1 MNAVVATTIFAVF
14 MVGTVGL
21 GLLAVRRRT
30 GGGIAEWSVGGRSL
44 GAVFIWVL
52 MAGESYTSFS
62 YLGAA
67 GWGYNYGAPVLY
79 VVAYMSCG
87 YAVGYVVGPMLWGYA
102 RRHDLVGITDIL
114 AHRFGRPW
122 LGALTAVLATVFLL
136 PYIQLQI
143 TGMGVV
149 VSTISYGAISLDWGY
164 FIAFAVTTGFV
175 VVSGLRG
182 SAWVSVLKDVLVI
195 GTLGFL
201 AVYVPL
207 HYFDGYGPLLDRLVA
222 QKAEWLTLPGH
233 GGGGAGGSGLGTA
246 WFITTSLLNA
256 LTVVIFPTTV
266 AGYLGA
272 RSADALRRNAIW
284 LPAYNVLLFIPMLLG
299 MAALFVVPG
308 LTGAGSNLALF
319 RLVVDSLPAW
329 AVGIIG
335 VAAALSSIV
344 PMAVFMLVIGTMW
357 GRSVLSLVPRWQAR
371 QKGAAQVVVVVAGAG
386 ALVLTYAAPNTLVR
400 LSLISYEGMAQ
411 LLPMVLLGLVWRR
424 LTLTGGL
431 SGLTV
436 GVGTVCALVFT
447 GHDPVWGVNAGIVA
461 LAANLAVAL
470 AVTFATKPDAD
481 QRADA
486 DVLARDSLESSE
498 SEFRESESL
507 ESESIDSGDSSESG
521 ESLGS
526 RASGDARDS
535 PHGVDVISASSDG
548 APRGAASAD

>member
-1 MNAVVATTIFAVF
+1 MNAAVATSVFAVF
-14 MVGTVGL
+14 MVATVAL
-21 GLLAVRRRT
+21 GLYAVRGR
-30 GGGIAEWSVGGRSL
+30 GGQGGLAEWSVGGRSL

-87 YAVGYVVGPMLWGYA
+87 YAVGYVVGPMLWAYA
-102 RRHDLVGITDIL
+102 RKHDLVGITDMV
-114 AHRFGRPW
+114 AHRYDRRW
-122 LGALTAVLATVFLL
+122 LGAAVAILATVFLL

-149 VSTISYGAISLDWGY
+149 VSTISYGTISLNWGY

-207 HYFDGYGPLLDRLVA
+207 HYFDGYGPFLDRLVA
-222 QKAEWLTLPGH
+222 EKSDWLTLPGH
-233 GGGGAGGSGLGTA
+233 GGDGEGGSGLGTA
-246 WFITTSLLNA
+246 WFATTSVLNA

-272 RSADALRRNAIW
+272 RNADALRRNAIW
-284 LPAYNVLLFIPMLLG
+284 LPAYNVLLFVPMLLG

-308 LTGAGSNLALF
+308 LVGADSNLALF

-329 AVGIIG
+329 AVGVIG
-335 VAAALSSIV
+335 VAAALSSVV

-357 GRSVLSLVPRWQAR
+357 GRSVLSLVPSLRPGRR
-371 QKGAAQVVVVVAGAG
+371 QKAASQLVVVVAGTL
-386 ALVLTYAAPNTLVR
+386 ALIMTYAVPNTLVR

-411 LLPMVLLGLVWRR
+411 LLPMVLLGLLWRR
-424 LTLTGGL
+424 LSLTAAV
-431 SGLTV
+431 SGLVV
-436 GVGTVCALVFT
+436 GVVLVCALVFT
-447 GHDPVWGVNAGIVA
+447 ERDPVYGINAGLLALVVNLVVTLVVA
-461 LAANLAVAL
+461 YVR
-470 AVTFATKPDAD
+470 P
-481 QRADA
+481 
-486 DVLARDSLESSE
+486 AR
-498 SEFRESESL
+498 R
-507 ESESIDSGDSSESG
+507 SG
-521 ESLGS
+521 EPG
-526 RASGDARDS
+526 GDARPDAE
-535 PHGVDVISASSDG
+535 VL
-548 APRGAASAD
+548 ASAAV